1 MRSAPSIPECLKRF
15 KHPGYTNAF
24 EFLPDNCP
32 RFYAT
37 ETLFGD
43 WDAPVLLMGKDTAPT
58 QVMRDR
64 VKAEGTAGWRHSQRA
79 RGDRGGCQ
87 TNERLL
93 AMSQQV
99 RCAKL
104 YGSATANMLYDDPG
118 WSRRLPEFYRGPL
131 HEYLAD
137 VLRWVVGN
145 MPQLRVVA
153 CLGREAWYLTAV
165 VLGRSDVAYARECRD
180 KERVI
185 DGVICGRT
193 IMASAHYHPAAR
205 ASRQQRRLGWSRV
218 VAIAG
223 E

>member
-1 MRSAPSIPECLKRF
+1 MRRAPSIPAWIKRF

-32 RFYAT
+32 RFFAT

-43 WDAPVLLMGKDTAPT
+43 WDAPVLLLAKDTAPT
-58 QVMRDR
+58 QVMCDR
-64 VKAEGTAGWRHSQRA
+64 VKVEGTDGWRHSQRA
-79 RGDRGGCQ
+79 RGDRGGYQ

-93 AMSQQV
+93 TMARQV
-99 RCAKL
+99 PCAKL

-118 WSRRLPEFYRGPL
+118 WSRSLPDFHSGPL
-131 HEYLAD
+131 HEYLVD

-145 MPQLRVVA
+145 MPELRVVA

-165 VLGRSDVAYARECRD
+165 VLGRSDIACEAGCRD
-180 KERVI
+180 KERMI
-185 DGVICGRT
+185 DGVVNDRT
-193 IMASAHYHPAAR
+193 IMASAHYHPAR
-205 ASRQQRRLGWSRV
+205 ASLEQRRLGWSQV
-218 VAIAG
+218 VSTAG